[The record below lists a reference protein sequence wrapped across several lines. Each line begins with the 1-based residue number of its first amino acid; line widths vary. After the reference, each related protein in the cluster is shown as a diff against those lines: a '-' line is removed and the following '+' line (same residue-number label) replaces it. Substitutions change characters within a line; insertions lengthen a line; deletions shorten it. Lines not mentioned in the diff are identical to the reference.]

1 MPKSSN
7 ISASSKLVPARS
19 HLLLEQLPILKKLLW
34 NQYDFKA
41 SLESIDTCP
50 LCTGRVVSA
59 MKINALHLGLSKKG
73 LSEKGLSKQVE
84 AYNGW
89 KDHLKTEILNYQQW
103 LEENQ
108 LDSDDI
114 HQRLSR
120 GLDLLKD
127 DELTIAFVGEY
138 SRGKTE
144 LINALIFSEFG
155 QRMLP
160 SQAGRTTMCPTE
172 IFYDA
177 TRSSSYLK
185 LLPIETR
192 IQAQSISEY
201 KHDLEAW
208 HEISID
214 VNDPEKMSFCL
225 KQLASTRTATVLE
238 ARSLG
243 FDDRM
248 LEHEAGDTGRVIIPV
263 WRHAMISLDSPLLK
277 KGLRVLD
284 TPGLNALGS
293 EPELTVSMIPKAQA
307 IIFVLSVDTGVTASD
322 KAIWNKFIN
331 TDGVDHRAGRFAV
344 LNKIDVLWDDLQ
356 GDTHTAASIEKVRQT
371 SADHLKMPVDDVI
384 PLSAKQGLIGRVKK
398 DDLLLQK
405 SALPKLERLISKR
418 ILAQKEA
425 LIYDD
430 LIRDV
435 VGMLHSSQAILNERL
450 AGLYDRYDALSNKH
464 LSTDDLQKLA
474 DKTHQDHDLYYK
486 KLITLKSSRRL
497 MHSQGDILQQL
508 MSAARFDDIVKQ
520 TRKDL
525 QDSWST
531 LGMIHAMSQFFVKI
545 EKEMLNINTE
555 AKLADKM
562 VGLIYQRFTADI
574 QANHFLKPRT
584 FSILTQQK
592 QLKSLKLKSAQFRR
606 QPKVL
611 MTEQSIL
618 IQRFFNTFVAEARI
632 LQQQIMEEATRW
644 PDEALLPL
652 MQYALEQKKQL
663 ETQVADLKTMASS
676 SRDAKSQ
683 QTELK
688 KMIDAAREQLTQAE
702 RIQHELSLPP
712 PSKTEASQGISN

>member
-1 MPKSSN
+1 M
-7 ISASSKLVPARS
+7 
-19 HLLLEQLPILKKLLW
+19 
-34 NQYDFKA
+34 
-41 SLESIDTCP
+41 
-50 LCTGRVVSA
+50 VSA
-59 MKINALHLGLSKKG
+59 MSINALSL
-73 LSEKGLSKQVE
+73 KGLSKQVE
-84 AYNGW
+84 AYSAW
-89 KDHLKTEILNYQQW
+89 KNHLKGEIQHYQQW
-103 LEENQ
+103 LEENN
-108 LDSDDI
+108 LSSDDI
-114 HQRLSR
+114 HQRLNR
-120 GLDLLKD
+120 GLNLLQD

-144 LINALIFSEFG
+144 LINALVFSEFG

-172 IFYDA
+172 IFYDS
-177 TRSSSYLK
+177 TRSDSYLK

-192 IQAQSISEY
+192 IQEQSISEY

-208 HEISID
+208 HEIPID
-214 VNDPEKMSFCL
+214 ISDPEKMSFSL

-248 LEHEAGDTGRVIIPV
+248 LEHEPGDTGRVIIPV

-307 IIFVLSVDTGVTASD
+307 IVFVLSVDTGVTASD
-322 KAIWNKFIN
+322 KTIWNKFIN
-331 TDGVDHRAGRFAV
+331 IDGADHRAGRFAV

-371 SADHLKMPVDDVI
+371 SADHLKMPVEDVI

-405 SALPKLERLISKR
+405 SALPKLEKLISKR
-418 ILAQKEA
+418 ILAQKEVLIYEA
-425 LIYDD
+425 LIH
-430 LIRDV
+430 DV
-435 VGMLHSSQAILNERL
+435 IGMLKSSQSILNERL
-450 AGLYDRYDALSNKH
+450 SGLYERYDGLSNNN
-464 LSTDDLQKLA
+464 LSAEELQALA
-474 DKTHQDHDLYYK
+474 DKTHKDHDLYYK

-497 MHSQGDILQQL
+497 MQSQGEILQQL
-508 MSAARFDDIVKQ
+508 MSTSRFGDIVEQ
-520 TRKDL
+520 TRTDL

-531 LGMIHAMSQFFVKI
+531 LGMIHAMSQFFVKL
-545 EKEMLNINTE
+545 EKEIENICTE

-562 VGLIYQRFTADI
+562 VSAIYQRFTADI
-574 QANHFLKPRT
+574 QASHLKPRT
-584 FSILTQQK
+584 FSIKTQRK
-592 QLKSLKLKSAQFRR
+592 QLNALKLKSAQFRR

-618 IQRFFNTFVAEARI
+618 IQRFFNTFIAEARL
-632 LQQQIMEEATRW
+632 LQQQIMEEAVRW

-663 ETQVADLKTMASS
+663 EEQVANLKAMASNT
-676 SRDAKSQ
+676 RNTKSQ
-683 QTELK
+683 QIELK
-688 KMIDAAREQLTQAE
+688 EMIDASREQLAQAE
-702 RIQHELSLPP
+702 RIHHELSLPP
-712 PSKTEASQGISN
+712 PSHSDGFQGIAN

>member
-1 MPKSSN
+1 
-7 ISASSKLVPARS
+7 
-19 HLLLEQLPILKKLLW
+19 
-34 NQYDFKA
+34 
-41 SLESIDTCP
+41 
-50 LCTGRVVSA
+50 
-59 MKINALHLGLSKKG
+59 MKINALPFG
-73 LSEKGLSKQVE
+73 LSEKGLSGKSSSEPQAGLSKQVE
-84 AYNGW
+84 AYNAW
-89 KDHLKTEILNYQQW
+89 KDHLKTEILHYQQW

-114 HQRLSR
+114 HKRLSR

-177 TRSSSYLK
+177 SRSSNYLK

-208 HEISID
+208 HEIPVD
-214 VNDPEKMSFCL
+214 VSDPEKMSFCL

-248 LEHEAGDTGRVIIPV
+248 LEPEPGDTGRVIIPV

-322 KAIWNKFIN
+322 KTIWNKFIN
-331 TDGVDHRAGRFAV
+331 TEGVDHRAGRFAV

-356 GDTHTAASIEKVRQT
+356 GDMHTAASIEKVRQT

-418 ILAQKEA
+418 ILAQKEV

-435 VGMLHSSQAILNERL
+435 VCMLHSSQAILNERL
-450 AGLYDRYDALSNKH
+450 TGLYDRYDALSDKH

-555 AKLADKM
+555 AKLADNM
-562 VGLIYQRFTADI
+562 VGAIYQRFTVDI
-574 QANHFLKPRT
+574 QANHLKPRT
-584 FSILTQQK
+584 FSIVSQQK
-592 QLKSLKLKSAQFRR
+592 QLKLLKLKSAQFRR

-663 ETQVADLKTMASS
+663 EIQVADLKAMASS
-676 SRDAKSQ
+676 TRDAKSQ

-688 KMIDAAREQLTQAE
+688 KMIDVAREQLTQAE
-702 RIQHELSLPP
+702 RIQHELST
-712 PSKTEASQGISN
+712 S

>member
-1 MPKSSN
+1 MSFNTPINKSN
-7 ISASSKLVPARS
+7 
-19 HLLLEQLPILKKLLW
+19 
-34 NQYDFKA
+34 
-41 SLESIDTCP
+41 
-50 LCTGRVVSA
+50 
-59 MKINALHLGLSKKG
+59 NALSLQGLSQ
-73 LSEKGLSKQVE
+73 QVE
-84 AYNGW
+84 AYSEW
-89 KDHLKTEILNYQQW
+89 KNHLKGEIQHYQRW
-103 LEENQ
+103 LEENH
-108 LDSDDI
+108 LNSDDI
-114 HQRLSR
+114 HQRLIR
-120 GLDLLKD
+120 GLNLLQD

-144 LINALIFSEFG
+144 LINALVFSEFG

-177 TRSSSYLK
+177 TRTSSYLK

-192 IQAQSISEY
+192 IQEQSISEY
-201 KHDLEAW
+201 KHDPEAW
-208 HEISID
+208 HEIPID
-214 VNDPEKMSFCL
+214 ISDPEKMSFSL
-225 KQLASTRTATVLE
+225 KQLASTRTATLLE

-248 LEHEAGDTGRVIIPV
+248 LEHEPGDTGKVLIPV
-263 WRHAMISLDSPLLK
+263 WRHAMISLDSPLLR

-307 IIFVLSVDTGVTASD
+307 IVFVLSVDTGVTASD
-322 KAIWNKFIN
+322 KTIWNKFIN
-331 TDGVDHRAGRFAV
+331 IEGADHRAGRFAV

-356 GDTHTAASIEKVRQT
+356 GDTHTQASIEKVRQT
-371 SADHLKMPVDDVI
+371 SAAHLKISIDDVI

-405 SALPKLERLISKR
+405 SALPKLEKLISKR

-425 LIYDD
+425 LIYGA
-430 LIRDV
+430 LIGDV
-435 VGMLHSSQAILNERL
+435 VGMLKSSQSILSERL
-450 AGLYDRYDALSNKH
+450 ANLYQRYDGLANNNVSP
-464 LSTDDLQKLA
+464 DELQVLA
-474 DKTHQDHDLYYK
+474 DKTHKDHDLYYK

-497 MHSQGDILQQL
+497 MQSQGEILQQL
-508 MSAARFDDIVKQ
+508 MSVSRFDDIVEQ

-545 EKEMLNINTE
+545 EKEIVNISTE

-562 VGLIYQRFTADI
+562 VSAIYQRFTADI
-574 QANHFLKPRT
+574 HTKYLKPRT
-584 FSILTQQK
+584 FSIKSQKK
-592 QLKSLKLKSAQFRR
+592 QLNVLKAQSVQFRR

-618 IQRFFNTFVAEARI
+618 IQRFFNTFVAEARF
-632 LQQQIMEEATRW
+632 LQQQIMEEAVRW

-652 MQYALEQKKQL
+652 MQYALEQKNLL
-663 ETQVADLKTMASS
+663 EEQVANLKTTAKSN
-676 SRDAKSQ
+676 RGIKSQ
-683 QTELK
+683 QAELE
-688 KMIDAAREQLTQAE
+688 KMIEVSREQLAKAE
-702 RIQHELSLPP
+702 QIEHELSQPP
-712 PSKTEASQGISN
+712 PSQNDAFQGIAN